1 MFLIFIFI
9 FKKQC
14 FLILV
19 NKGYIYIYCR
29 VTSCS
34 PSPKEWGYEPNTINL
49 QIVGERAGLLTNWT
63 TASKDLKYKQTQ
75 KHM

>member
-19 NKGYIYIYCR
+19 NKGYIYIY
-29 VTSCS
+29 
-34 PSPKEWGYEPNTINL
+34 INIYIIGSQVVAQAQKSGDMS
-49 QIVGERAGLLTNWT
+49 QI
-63 TASKDLKYKQTQ
+63 Q
-75 KHM
+75 

>member
-19 NKGYIYIYCR
+19 NKGYIYIY
-29 VTSCS
+29 
-34 PSPKEWGYEPNTINL
+34 
-49 QIVGERAGLLTNWT
+49 IVGSQVVAQ
-63 TASKDLKYKQTQ
+63 AQ
-75 KHM
+75 KSGDMSQIQ